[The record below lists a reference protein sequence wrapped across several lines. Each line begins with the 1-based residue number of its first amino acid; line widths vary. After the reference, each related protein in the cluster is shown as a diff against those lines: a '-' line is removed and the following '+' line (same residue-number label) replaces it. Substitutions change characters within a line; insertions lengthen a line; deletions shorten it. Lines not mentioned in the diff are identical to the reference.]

1 MKFMTVAQIKKRIS
15 EFENAVNRDAAAIA
29 AAGNAAWVS
38 IREAAET
45 PMVRAFLTK
54 KGAGIDALN
63 RSLARLLSKN
73 GRVVKFAGLFLH
85 GTPMVNGWI
94 PGKKPGSK
102 KWLGSCELAD
112 LMTVFLYVDRS
123 KTVKRMRC
131 VLFQAKM
138 KPSPGPFVISNE
150 DIKQRRLYDECVGF
164 KYVYDGIAT
173 KGTRRTLPTGPSR
186 KKALN
191 YLFVEPRPVEVSA
204 IPADKRKDQFGEY
217 GDHLVSFLSGKTGL
231 NHGKR
236 KDDWGVLMM
245 ELMEKTAAKLHT
257 DQKIKGTGIKGLLK
271 HFNSFEDHDIWSLDD
286 GEGEG
291 LGVQLV
297 IVWDGDMGD
306 ETGSIATKPKT
317 PVSVIMVDEGVA
329 KKIHMVEEE
338 LGVEK
343 TEEVAV
349 ELT

>member
-1 MKFMTVAQIKKRIS
+1 MTSAQISKRIS
-15 EFENAVNRDAAAIA
+15 EFQNAVKKHAVAIA
-29 AAGNAAWVS
+29 KAGNAAWEPVKES
-38 IREAAET
+38 SET

-54 KGAGIDALN
+54 RGAGIDSLN
-63 RSLARLLSKN
+63 RSLAHLLSKN

-85 GTPMVNGWI
+85 GTPMVNGWT
-94 PGKKPGSK
+94 PGTKPGSR
-102 KWLGSCELAD
+102 KWLGPCELAD
-112 LMTVFLYVDRS
+112 LMTVFLYIDKS

-138 KPSPGPFVISNE
+138 KPAPGPFVIANE

-164 KYVYDGIAT
+164 KYVYNGIAA
-173 KGTRRTLPTGPSR
+173 KGTRRTLPTDASR
-186 KKALN
+186 KRALQ

-204 IPADKRKDQFGEY
+204 IPADKRTDQFGEY

-231 NHGKR
+231 SHGKR

-257 DQKIKGTGIKGLLK
+257 DSKIKGTGIKGLLK

-297 IVWDGDMGD
+297 IVWDGDMGN
-306 ETGSIATKPKT
+306 ETRSIATKPKT
-317 PVSVIMVDEGVA
+317 PVSVVMSEVA
-329 KKIHMVEEE
+329 QSKTLQELEEDLVEEE
-338 LGVEK
+338 PQAI
-343 TEEVAV
+343 TV
-349 ELT
+349 ELTD